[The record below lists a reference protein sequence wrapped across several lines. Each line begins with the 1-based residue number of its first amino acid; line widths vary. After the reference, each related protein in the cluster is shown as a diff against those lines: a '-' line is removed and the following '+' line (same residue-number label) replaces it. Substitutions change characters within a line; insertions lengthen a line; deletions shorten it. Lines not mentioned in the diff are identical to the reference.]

1 MMVARPA
8 SDAAG
13 SGRSEAEDARSRIVV
28 GLDTSF
34 LAREALALAARL
46 ASSVDARLKGVFVE
60 DENLLHLASL
70 PFAREISL
78 SGEVRPVDPERMVRA
93 MHAQAET
100 ARRVLARM
108 ASQAHVEWSFDVLR
122 GRPLASL
129 TASACA
135 EDVIVIR
142 SPDTSARELGR
153 AVRAATRDTRAD
165 VLLVARGVALKGA
178 FEAQAPVR
186 VWPVR
191 VWRGE
196 AVLSQRPLVALDE
209 GSSSGESCAAF
220 VETLARRIGA
230 PFWRLA
236 ARGLAP
242 ADIAQAAR
250 RAGAGLLVVNA
261 DWLGDDEDA
270 ARLSAAAGCP
280 VLLLGGE
287 RAPLH
292 AVTTNEGG

>member
-178 FEAQAPVR
+178 FEAQAPMR
-186 VWPVR
+186 VWQ
-191 VWRGE
+191 GE

-209 GSSSGESCAAF
+209 GSSSARVCGIRRDARPAHRRSFLAPCRARARSGRYCAGRPPRRRGSARRQCG
-220 VETLARRIGA
+220 LARR
-230 PFWRLA
+230 
-236 ARGLAP
+236 
-242 ADIAQAAR
+242 
-250 RAGAGLLVVNA
+250 
-261 DWLGDDEDA
+261 
-270 ARLSAAAGCP
+270 
-280 VLLLGGE
+280 
-287 RAPLH
+287 
-292 AVTTNEGG
+292 